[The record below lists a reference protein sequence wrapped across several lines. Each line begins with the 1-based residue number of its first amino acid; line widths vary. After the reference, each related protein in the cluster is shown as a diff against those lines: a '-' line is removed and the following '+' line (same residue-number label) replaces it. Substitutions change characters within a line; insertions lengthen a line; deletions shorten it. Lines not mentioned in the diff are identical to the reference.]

1 MKSLLYKEFRLAMH
15 PLCYVFALVFPL
27 MELIPNFPLFIG
39 TLYIIPGFTI
49 LFLGANKGKQ
59 SNDLFYSALLPIRKK
74 DIVKARLMSVMAMEI
89 VALVMM
95 AIIFPF
101 KLMIERNMPEV
112 TSPFS
117 TDGII
122 SGFAFALVGYVLVNA
137 VYFLMFYKSG
147 RSVTAP
153 TLIST
158 FGYVIYILIFTSI
171 LPAYDPATGVA
182 AVPGFY
188 NAFVSIAPGIQ
199 AIYLVVAFILYL
211 VGNFFVY
218 KKASQE
224 LERAD
229 L

>member
-15 PLCYVFALVFPL
+15 PLCYVFTFVFPL
-27 MELIPNFPLFIG
+27 MVLIPNFPLFIG

-74 DIVKARLMSVMAMEI
+74 DIVKARLMSVMAME
-89 VALVMM
+89 MM
-95 AIIFPF
+95 ALIMMGIMYPL
-101 KLMIERNMPEV
+101 KLVIEANMPEV
-112 TSPFS
+112 TSPFPTS
-117 TDGII
+117 GII

-153 TLIST
+153 TLIGT
-158 FGYVIYILIFTSI
+158 FGYVIHILIFTSI
-171 LPAYDPATGVA
+171 LPAYDPKSKTALA
-182 AVPGFY
+182 PGFY
-188 NAFVSIAPGIQ
+188 QAFISIDQGIQ
-199 AIYLVVAFILYL
+199 VIYLAVAILLYL
-211 VGNFFVY
+211 VGNYLVY

-224 LERAD
+224 LEHAD